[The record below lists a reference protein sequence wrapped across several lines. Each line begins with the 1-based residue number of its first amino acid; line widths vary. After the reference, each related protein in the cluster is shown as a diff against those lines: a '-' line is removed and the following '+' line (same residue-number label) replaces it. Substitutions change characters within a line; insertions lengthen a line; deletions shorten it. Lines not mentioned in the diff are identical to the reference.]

1 MKIVRHRSHYCVYDY
16 TLGSNQKFENYLSKF
31 VMYRRCKGGYYQPVG
46 FFYDEYERVLKFSAG
61 LRAFTVEKYF
71 NSPVVFDSSYDEYDD
86 IPIRSLGK
94 PKDEVQSMM
103 IRFLL
108 GEKEYAENKNYSML
122 CCNAQTGQGKTFAS
136 IVMMAYYKCK
146 TIIIVHTKELA
157 YSWIH
162 ELTEYTD
169 LDEQRILLMDADVME
184 DIYDGKIDPNRYYVF
199 IALHQSINS
208 FIKRFEGNSWN
219 AITELFLKLR
229 IGLKVIDETNMMF
242 HNIVMIDTHTN
253 VFKSIYLTAIMK
265 RSDKNENYVFQRCFQ
280 SVPKFDPV
288 KLGYNVGKK
297 HIRMVAIQYN
307 SHPTLAEKMSCKRNG
322 MFDIKKYADYLVNDD
337 PMFFEVL
344 NDVVYKFAI
353 KNEFRTLIL
362 CAKISSCQIISDW
375 LKEVFPGKKVGIS
388 NSSIDPKEKERVKE
402 ECDIIVSIIKSLGV
416 GVNIPE
422 LRTVINTEAFR
433 FDGLGDQSSG
443 RLRKWAE
450 DTESWYIELI
460 NMGFDN
466 IRSQYNERL
475 ELYKTLFKSINVIKI

>member
-1 MKIVRHRSHYCVYDY
+1 
-16 TLGSNQKFENYLSKF
+16 
-31 VMYRRCKGGYYQPVG
+31 
-46 FFYDEYERVLKFSAG
+46 
-61 LRAFTVEKYF
+61 
-71 NSPVVFDSSYDEYDD
+71 
-86 IPIRSLGK
+86 
-94 PKDEVQSMM
+94 
-103 IRFLL
+103 
-108 GEKEYAENKNYSML
+108 
-122 CCNAQTGQGKTFAS
+122 
-136 IVMMAYYKCK
+136 
-146 TIIIVHTKELA
+146 
-157 YSWIH
+157 
-162 ELTEYTD
+162 
-169 LDEQRILLMDADVME
+169 MDADVME

-253 VFKSIYLTAIMK
+253 VFKSIYLTATMK

-362 CAKISSCQIISDW
+362 CAKISSCQIIADW
-375 LKEVFPGKKVGIS
+375 LKEVFPEKKIGIF

-422 LRTVINTEAFR
+422 LITVINTEAFR

-443 RLRKWAE
+443 RLRKWTE